1 MMPVKKM
8 LCRCMDITLNDVMF
22 AIKEGFTTMEDI
34 KRYVGVGTGPCQGKT
49 CLSML
54 AGILKS
60 HHGKTYDEVGMT
72 RVRPPFNPVSFKT
85 LAGDTSEN
93 KS

>member
-1 MMPVKKM
+1 
-8 LCRCMDITLNDVMF
+8 MDITLDDVTY

-54 AGILKS
+54 AGVLRSHFKKS
-60 HHGKTYDEVGMT
+60 IDEIGLT

-85 LAGDTSEN
+85 LAGDTDEE
-93 KS
+93 

>member
-1 MMPVKKM
+1 MPAKKI
-8 LCRCMDITLNDVMF
+8 LCRCMDITLEDVKY
-22 AIKEGFTTMEDI
+22 AIKEGFTTIEDI

-60 HHGKTYDEVGMT
+60 ELNKTYEEVGFT

-85 LAGDTSEN
+85 LAGDADEI
-93 KS
+93 